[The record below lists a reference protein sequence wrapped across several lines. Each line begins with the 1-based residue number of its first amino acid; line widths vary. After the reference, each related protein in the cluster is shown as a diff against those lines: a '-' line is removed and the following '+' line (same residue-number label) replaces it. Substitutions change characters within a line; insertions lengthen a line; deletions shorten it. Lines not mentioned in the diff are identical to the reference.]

1 MVNASVYTHE
11 VRVIDIFLEYAKLD
25 NDALLLLLLLS
36 FFFLFSATTS
46 FMNGNF
52 RS

>member
-11 VRVIDIFLEYAKLD
+11 VRVIDIFLEYVKLD

-36 FFFLFSATTS
+36 FFFFSATTS